1 MKKNSLLDNSLPFC
15 LKPREGRVSAPILSI
30 PTDFSFVSFFFPV
43 TAFLTTGSGPFILI
57 TCVVAAHRK
66 K

>member
-30 PTDFSFVSFFFPV
+30 PTDFSFVSFFPSHRLSNNRIW
-43 TAFLTTGSGPFILI
+43 AFHLNNLRRCSPP
-57 TCVVAAHRK
+57 
-66 K
+66 